1 MALRCNWGSRWPWL
15 CHPAGRELLPA
26 LHIHQPLPKGGE
38 HSPSRCR
45 GEQALLP
52 GSPKKPLTA
61 TGVLPHPWKPP
72 SSPKVKVLIKTPL
85 LPWGLVVAALR
96 GLEKLEFK
104 SASSNT
110 SRETLLLPALP
121 APVAPLCCCA
131 SGTAQGLAPGGSQWM
146 KSCG

>member
-110 SRETLLLPALP
+110 SRKPCCFQPSLLPWLLSVAVPQALHKGWLQVGP
-121 APVAPLCCCA
+121 
-131 SGTAQGLAPGGSQWM
+131 SG
-146 KSCG
+146 